1 MQNDHEYHYD
11 GNKPPATE
19 SSPSFRGVAVNSPG
33 EVRRRGCHI
42 AKTQSFFFSAATC
55 FAGHKGALSRSCPGL
70 GISRLHV
77 KTSRGDWPAAVARL
91 WKLTGLHNNT
101 FDKTL
106 NHVPASSHCL
116 GPGPGPGPGPGSRQ
130 RRAQWTTVAPGLLDL
145 PHFKKEQQPADAMT
159 ADEKKTTTATYIAVI
174 MNLAHQI
181 YKHAGLELLHLV
193 TYPLFLVAL
202 QTDARSTRDWILA
215 RFQDLSAFGPN
226 IGRAHA
232 FLQMALKKQQET
244 GEKINV
250 RREMKASKL
259 PVFVM

>member
-1 MQNDHEYHYD
+1 
-11 GNKPPATE
+11 
-19 SSPSFRGVAVNSPG
+19 
-33 EVRRRGCHI
+33 
-42 AKTQSFFFSAATC
+42 
-55 FAGHKGALSRSCPGL
+55 
-70 GISRLHV
+70 
-77 KTSRGDWPAAVARL
+77 
-91 WKLTGLHNNT
+91 
-101 FDKTL
+101 
-106 NHVPASSHCL
+106 
-116 GPGPGPGPGPGSRQ
+116 
-130 RRAQWTTVAPGLLDL
+130 
-145 PHFKKEQQPADAMT
+145 MT